1 MTDLHNWVLEDIG
14 KSKCDIQ
21 LSKKELKIDFL
32 EYLCRFKKYIN
43 GDNGLKIAA
52 WIKYTQP
59 RIQGSF
65 WKSTSASIFTVVVSR
80 TQTEK
85 SRSWHDQWLGYKK
98 INLGHLNFNVLMQI
112 NGQIRYLELSFK
124 EANSAIGIYFT

>member
-21 LSKKELKIDFL
+21 LSKKELKIDFS

-65 WKSTSASIFTVVVSR
+65 RSR
-80 TQTEK
+80 RAHQLPFLQLWCQEHK
-85 SRSWHDQWLGYKK
+85 QKNQEAGM
-98 INLGHLNFNVLMQI
+98 IND
-112 NGQIRYLELSFK
+112 
-124 EANSAIGIYFT
+124 